1 MTAQTLRSRS
11 LKDLADMAR
20 KRGVNGWHSMR
31 KDQLVKALVQSANKR
46 APTPKLNG
54 KKNDASK
61 SIRFAEIERCDAS
74 SY

>member
-54 KKNDASK
+54 KKK
-61 SIRFAEIERCDAS
+61 
-74 SY
+74 